1 MSIRRIWAVTL
12 KEIRH
17 IFRDRATLSLVI
29 FTPAILLI
37 IMAYAVTSDINHV
50 PLAIADLDRTPT
62 SRAFIHQITLGS
74 DLELIAQVDSFDA
87 VEPLLLNNTAH
98 VAVIIPPGFERDLLA
113 MRAMPLEVLIDGT
126 EPETGGFAVERIAQR
141 AEAFVLQALM
151 DNYPADASASLS
163 PVQIETR
170 AWYNPN
176 LKSSVDIIPGL
187 ISMVLGVPGMT
198 IALTLA
204 REREHGTFE
213 QLLATPIG
221 RAELLLGKMGP
232 YILAGVI
239 NVIITTLIATLW
251 FKVPFQGS
259 FGLFL
264 GLSSVY
270 FFALLSLGVIIGVFI
285 RTQAAALALS
295 MLAMFFPGFF
305 LTGVFF
311 PLVSMPPIA
320 RLEALILPGS
330 HYAIITRGIFIT
342 GIGISA
348 LWPYGLGLLAL
359 GFVFTGAAALFFK
372 KKLA

>member
-74 DLELIAQVDSFDA
+74 DLELVAQVDSFDA
-87 VEPLLLNNTAH
+87 VEPLLLDNTAH
-98 VAVIIPPGFERDLLA
+98 IAVIIPPGFERDLLA
-113 MRAMPLEVLIDGT
+113 TRAMPLEVLIDGT

-141 AEAFVLQALM
+141 AETFALHALM
-151 DNYPADASASLS
+151 ENYTADASASLS

-213 QLLATPIG
+213 QLLATPIR

-239 NVIITTLIATLW
+239 NVIITTLLATLW

-259 FGLFL
+259 FSLFL
-264 GLSSVY
+264 GLSIVY

-330 HYAIITRGIFIT
+330 HYAIVTRGVFIT

-359 GFVFTGAAALFFK
+359 SFVFTGTAAVFFK

>member
-113 MRAMPLEVLIDGT
+113 LRAMPLEVLIDGT

-141 AEAFVLQALM
+141 AEAFALHAFV
-151 DNYPADASASLS
+151 DNYPADVIASLS

-259 FGLFL
+259 FSLFL

-342 GIGISA
+342 GIGFSA